1 MPQLT
6 PQQSK
11 ELDEQIWKSLG
22 FQYGLTCERC
32 PKFGRKTPLGLREA
46 LESFEILGFI
56 LCLTCLDA
64 GIRAGKDK
72 RKI

>member
-1 MPQLT
+1 MPPLT
-6 PQQSK
+6 SQQSK

-22 FQYGLTCERC
+22 FHYGLLCERC

-46 LESFEILGFI
+46 LESFEITGYT
-56 LCLTCLDA
+56 LCLSCLDA
-64 GIRAGKDK
+64 GIKAGKDK